1 MAAKVK
7 MKGLVYVYTGDGK
20 GKTTAAI
27 GSAVRAAGHGK
38 RAVIIQF
45 MKKGDYGEKRSSL
58 EIHQFGREQFV
69 FEPEERDYELA
80 AEGISF
86 AGKVLEDRP
95 FLLVLDE
102 INVAVSMGLVGIDD
116 VLNIVE
122 KRGETNIILT
132 GRNAPREFID
142 AADLVTEM
150 KKVKHPF
157 DKGMEGREGLEY

>member
-1 MAAKVK
+1 

-27 GSAVRAAGHGK
+27 GSAVRAAGHGD
-38 RAVIIQF
+38 RVVIIQF
-45 MKKGDYGEKRSSL
+45 LKKGDYGEKL
-58 EIHQFGREQFV
+58 VNVIEIHQFGRDQFV
-69 FEPEERDYELA
+69 LEPEENDYKLA
-80 AEGISF
+80 AEGIAF
-86 AGKVLEDRP
+86 AEKVMEDRP
-95 FLLVLDE
+95 FLLVFDE
-102 INVAVSMGLVGIDD
+102 INLAVSMGLVRIED

-142 AADLVTEM
+142 VADLVTEM

-157 DKGMEGREGLEY
+157 DRGIEGRKGLEY